1 MALILMLFSGV
12 LVGLGN
18 YFMRRSMD
26 AGGDSRSYIL
36 IQLFLS
42 AIWTITTGPLANMEF
57 STTTPTL
64 IYGVLTGACLAF
76 FMRFLGQAMA
86 RGPVSLTVAFINAST
101 LLPALIFYLVF
112 GKSFGF
118 EYKVATALGS
128 LLVLFALFQATKRDF
143 SQDSSDAQRNRL
155 TFPWLYATMGCLI
168 LHTFM
173 LVLIQLRSMSLCEE
187 IGDHF
192 LLLKSSTHGSEAFL
206 PIMFVSAWI
215 IQWLQSSRKGM
226 RWPVQKEWLFGCLGG
241 LANGS
246 SIQLMAMGTFIATGA
261 QAAMMFPLYS
271 VSIIVTC
278 NLWGLLLYKES
289 VYWPASILAIT
300 GIAVGTINWSVFF

>member
-1 MALILMLFSGV
+1 MALILMVFSGV
-12 LVGLGN
+12 LVGFGN
-18 YFMRRSMD
+18 YCMRRSMD

-42 AIWTITTGPLANMEF
+42 GVWTFCTGPLAAMQWTP
-57 STTTPTL
+57 STATV

-101 LLPALIFYLVF
+101 LLPALVFYLLF
-112 GKSFGF
+112 GKSWGF
-118 EYKVATALGS
+118 EYGIATIAGS
-128 LLVLFALFQATKRDF
+128 LIVLFALYQATKKDF
-143 SQDSSDAQRNRL
+143 VQDSAVPLKNKL
-155 TFPWLYATMGCLI
+155 TLPWLYATLGCFFVHTLMLI
-168 LHTFM
+168 
-173 LVLIQLRSMSLCEE
+173 LIQLRSMSLIESVGE
-187 IGDHF
+187 HF
-192 LLLKSSTHGSEAFL
+192 LLLKSTTQGSEAFL

-215 IQWLQSSRKGM
+215 IQWLQSSKEGM
-226 RWPVQKEWLFGCLGG
+226 KWPIQQEWFFGCLGG

-246 SIQLMAMGTFIATGA
+246 SIQLMAFATLLAAGA

-278 NLWGLLLYKES
+278 NLWGSLLYKES
-289 VYWPASILAIT
+289 VYWPASILAMI
-300 GIAVGTINWSVFF
+300 GIAVGTIQWSCLF